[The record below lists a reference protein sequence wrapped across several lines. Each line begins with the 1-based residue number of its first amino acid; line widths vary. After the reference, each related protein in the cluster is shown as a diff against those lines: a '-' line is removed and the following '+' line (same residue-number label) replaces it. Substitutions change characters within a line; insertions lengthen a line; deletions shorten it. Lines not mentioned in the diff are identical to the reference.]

1 MVYVVRSPAAFCRF
15 CTNVQHIYSALN
27 TNQIKPSS
35 YIFAVAMCLIASMT
49 VYRYVE
55 ISRFREKSV
64 EYDFVVSAGEPEM
77 ADIKSRLRGMT
88 FQSVDDEIID
98 EGIHRLTVRCPP
110 DKIGIVKELLSR
122 AIPKE

>member
-1 MVYVVRSPAAFCRF
+1 
-15 CTNVQHIYSALN
+15 
-27 TNQIKPSS
+27 
-35 YIFAVAMCLIASMT
+35 MCLIASMT

-64 EYDFVVSAGEPEM
+64 EYDFVVSAGDTEM
-77 ADIKSRLRGMT
+77 ADIKSMIRGMT